1 MSRFTLGFSRLRR
14 KYGILTA
21 FSGMAL
27 VIWFIGWVIF
37 SFLVE
42 KNSRRKRSSRVFYM
56 CQEIMPL
63 DKFEFVKLMIIR
75 IFFIC
80 VIKTPE
86 CQAKIDGL
94 IVI

>member
-1 MSRFTLGFSRLRR
+1 
-14 KYGILTA
+14 
-21 FSGMAL
+21 
-27 VIWFIGWVIF
+27 
-37 SFLVE
+37 
-42 KNSRRKRSSRVFYM
+42 M